1 MPSDRFTSKPKNRD
15 FFFPKA
21 GGGKKSGVHT
31 VTKSGKAER
40 QEFRESVGALSSQT
54 GVSVRRE
61 QAVFMCFSPEG
72 SEARL
77 FSSFGGPERLGSVSW
92 SLQWRKLPSSAAP
105 GVASLPEPEAPPRVP
120 APRGVSLQEPA
131 GGGAG
136 RDAWVASV
144 PALMDGRRCLRGGD
158 SSGHRA
164 HRAPCAPTAPG
175 LPGNRGSRSAVRTG
189 ERRDL
194 RPRVD
199 CGLRQVRVAPG
210 PRVLPPRHPGAAPA
224 PPPSPPALGPPR
236 AGPVA
241 ARHGRAAGGGG
252 RLSAAEGPRGGLCLR
267 ARPSWP

>member
-61 QAVFMCFSPEG
+61 QAVFMCFSLEG

-131 GGGAG
+131 GGGG
-136 RDAWVASV
+136 RARRVGRVGPS
-144 PALMDGRRCLRGGD
+144 PDGRPTLPPGRGQLRPPSAPRTLCTH
-158 SSGHRA
+158 SS
-164 HRAPCAPTAPG
+164 RAPGEQG
-175 LPGNRGSRSAVRTG
+175 L
-189 ERRDL
+189 
-194 RPRVD
+194 
-199 CGLRQVRVAPG
+199 
-210 PRVLPPRHPGAAPA
+210 
-224 PPPSPPALGPPR
+224 
-236 AGPVA
+236 
-241 ARHGRAAGGGG
+241 
-252 RLSAAEGPRGGLCLR
+252 
-267 ARPSWP
+267 